1 MPGNGC
7 SCNKLKKNDAKK
19 RNLNSI
25 LFKKMEDGER
35 GNFVTVRFEGKFRKG
50 GSVENKGGGGF

>member
-1 MPGNGC
+1 MQKKRNLN
-7 SCNKLKKNDAKK
+7 SILLKKNDAKK

-25 LFKKMEDGER
+25 LLKKMEDGER

-50 GSVENKGGGGF
+50 GSVEGGGGF